1 MIEQYIVVVQD
12 SNHVDF
18 LKEFGV
24 IEHVASL
31 KNIVVLRANR
41 TRIPALEAHP
51 LVVEVKKSRT
61 FHLG

>member
-1 MIEQYIVVVQD
+1 MIEQYLVVVQD

-18 LKEFGV
+18 LKDFGV
-24 IEHVASL
+24 IEDVTTL
-31 KNIVVLRANR
+31 KNIVILRANH

-51 LVVEVKKSRT
+51 LVIEVKKSRT